1 MTKRILMIH
10 AGGLLAKSL
19 ADQLTNQGFD
29 VDTVVSIEQADQRL
43 IEQTVDLV
51 LFDAPSLAIAPAIVC
66 QAVRARSAD
75 CPIVVLGIDRSD
87 EAAVMGAGANVCLA
101 KPYRFS
107 GLLQRLQEQLRA
119 ADGGGEMP
127 IGNFRLHPVARHLVD
142 ASGRRIH
149 LTEKEAAILTYL
161 HRAGSR
167 VVPRDE
173 LLGEVWGYSSAVSTH
188 TVETHIYRL
197 RRKLVDESGEES
209 PLATTGGG
217 YRLN

>member
-10 AGGLLAKSL
+10 AGGPLAKSL
-19 ADQLTNQGFD
+19 ADQLTSQGFD
-29 VDTVVSIEQADQRL
+29 VETVASVERAEQRLVEQAA
-43 IEQTVDLV
+43 DLL
-51 LFDAPSLAIAPAIVC
+51 LFDAQSLAIAPAAVC
-66 QAVRARSAD
+66 QAVRTRSAD
-75 CPIVVLGIDRSD
+75 CPIVVLGVDRQD
-87 EAAVMGAGANVCLA
+87 ETDIRAAGANACLA

-107 GLLQRLQEQLRA
+107 GLLQRLQDQLRV
-119 ADGGGEMP
+119 ADGGGEMA

-173 LLGEVWGYSSAVSTH
+173 LLGEVWGYSNAVSTH

-197 RRKLVDESGEES
+197 RRKLADDSGEES
-209 PLATTGGG
+209 LLATTGGG
-217 YRLN
+217 YRLS